1 MSQPT
6 KYHEHLITVRVLT
19 DREIGAISGPEDVVT
34 ALQQCYDG
42 DFVGELVNA
51 ESREVSPILMAELL
65 TAAGSEP
72 GFFQIEDA
80 QGLASELYDS
90 SSIEGCSP
98 DLIVVE
104 RRAFNNLMNATGLA
118 AYVVPEPEEDDA
130 GDD

>member
-6 KYHEHLITVRVLT
+6 KYYEHLITVRVLT
-19 DREIGAISGPEDVVT
+19 DREIGAIGGTEDVVA

-72 GFFQIEDA
+72 SFFQIEDA

-98 DLIVVE
+98 DLVVVE

-118 AYVVPEPEEDDA
+118 AYVAPEEDEG